1 MMLAIVLRLSLLV
14 SLAVGAEDSWWKII
28 PEELRLVFS
37 LVIFLVNLL
46 VLAFFLYL
54 AGLIVVGKKR
64 ALLTDAFTISLLGT
78 ILSTLI
84 LMFIPYRLIALI
96 LCIVIWLLLVKRLY
110 ETSWFGATAVSIM
123 AIIIFLAV
131 TILLASFFAILYV
144 FEQFLLFTVFMIS

>member
-1 MMLAIVLRLSLLV
+1 MLTIVLQLLLLV
-14 SLAVGAEDSWWKII
+14 SLTVGANDSWWKMI

-78 ILSTLI
+78 ILSTLF
-84 LMFIPYRLIALI
+84 LMFIPYRLMALI
-96 LCIVIWLLLVKRLY
+96 LCIVVWLLLVRRLY
-110 ETSWFGATAVSIM
+110 ETSWLGAIAVSILAVM
-123 AIIIFLAV
+123 IFLAV
-131 TILLASFFAILYV
+131 TVLLALFFAILFV